1 MIKVDEGRCIGC
13 GACINEC
20 SFGAIS
26 MVGSKAKIDKDLCR
40 GCMICARYCG
50 EGAIVTERIGE
61 KTEEVKR
68 KLEEIVEELET
79 GKIRCERVE
88 ELEGVVTLLKNECLA
103 SSGAQRYP
111 GEGYRYS
118 SGTGGGFGGGVG
130 FGRRYRRR

>member
-79 GKIRCERVE
+79 GKISCERVE
-88 ELEGVVTLLKNECLA
+88 ELEGVVTLLKSECI
-103 SSGAQRYP
+103 SGAQMYP

>member
-40 GCMICARYCG
+40 GCMICAGYCG
-50 EGAIVTERIGE
+50 EGAIVDERIGE

-79 GKIRCERVE
+79 GKISCERVE
-88 ELEGVVTLLKNECLA
+88 ELEGVVTLLKNECI
-103 SSGAQRYP
+103 SGTQRYP

-118 SGTGGGFGGGVG
+118 SGTGGGFGGGY
-130 FGRRYRRR
+130 GRGSGRGYRRR